1 MTQLYLNPTKLT
13 LSHALSIEP
22 MKFHQTGPTFK
33 EILFIYDKF
42 FQAISIHSF
51 LLTMY

>member
-1 MTQLYLNPTKLT
+1 MTLLYLNPTKLT

-33 EILFIYDKF
+33 EILFI
-42 FQAISIHSF
+42 
-51 LLTMY
+51 